1 MIAWR
6 ILADATGHKPTGG
19 TMAKQEFT
27 DKQFINHIYSELKTD
42 IHEPMRIYG
51 IYNRVLKMIREYLEV
66 QDDQE

>member
-1 MIAWR
+1 
-6 ILADATGHKPTGG
+6 
-19 TMAKQEFT
+19 MAKQEFT